1 MRLPRHRVLLYSPAM
16 DTLSLPVVKVGTS
29 LRGVMKR
36 MRATG
41 RSGAVY
47 LEGNQYRLVKAPDV
61 VIRMAENPKANLRS
75 LPHKPIR
82 AVDVAQVAR
91 KTPGPT
97 MHVHTL
103 TVDLEKSQAGLGV
116 LASDEKTVLLTTL
129 SKKMHNLLIS
139 RPADCYCSKTG
150 ERVAGCQD
158 GDPCPEKDGGTVRC
172 G

>member
-1 MRLPRHRVLLYSPAM
+1 MRLPRQRILLYCPAM
-16 DTLSLPVVKVGTS
+16 DMLSLPVVKVGAS

-47 LEGNQYRLVKAPDV
+47 MEGGQYRLVKAPDV
-61 VIRMAENPKANLRS
+61 VIHMAGNPKATLRS

-82 AVDVAQVAR
+82 TVYVAKVAR

-97 MHVHTL
+97 MHVRTL
-103 TVDLEKSQAGLGV
+103 TVELAKSRVKLGV
-116 LASDEKTVLLTTL
+116 LASDAKTVLVTTL
-129 SKKMHNLLIS
+129 SKKMHEMLIS
-139 RPADCYCSKTG
+139 RPSDCYCSKTG
-150 ERVAGCQD
+150 ERVVGRKD
-158 GDPCPEKDGGTVRC
+158 GDPCPEKDGGIVRC

>member
-1 MRLPRHRVLLYSPAM
+1 M
-16 DTLSLPVVKVGTS
+16 DTLFLPVVKVGTS
-29 LRGVMKR
+29 LREVMKR

-47 LEGNQYRLVKAPDV
+47 LEGDQYRLIKAPDV
-61 VIRMAENPKANLRS
+61 VIHMAQDPRASLRS

-97 MHVHTL
+97 MHVRTL
-103 TVDLEKSQAGLGV
+103 SVEVGKSAFKLGV
-116 LASDEKTVLLTTL
+116 LAGDEKTVLVTTL
-129 SKKMHNLLIS
+129 SKKMHKMLIS

-150 ERVAGCQD
+150 ERVAGGKD
-158 GDPCPEKDGGTVRC
+158 GDPCPEKDGGIVRC